1 MRQRIDAEE
10 QRPEER
16 PASNG
21 RDRRLPPGTRRVLH
35 LDVDAFLASVEEVLH
50 NALQGTETANFEL
63 PLYTKKGERVEVL
76 LNAATRRNTAGAVTG
91 VVGVGQDITER
102 KSAETRVS
110 NLAKDLRLLI
120 DSANAPIIGI
130 DAFGCVNEWNNKA
143 AEITG
148 YTLDEVTGRYLVRDF
163 IIDDYK
169 VAVNAVLNKAL
180 QGNETD
186 NFEFPFIT
194 KGGERVEVLLNATT
208 RRDATGAIVGVVGVG
223 QDITEMKS
231 AQAEQR
237 RVANDLT
244 LLIDTVRAPS
254 LPTSVTRSPLVQ
266 PADALHIL
274 HARHRRTRPF
284 SGATRMAR

>member
-1 MRQRIDAEE
+1 MGKDLVTTYITAEF
-10 QRPEER
+10 QDSVR
-16 PASNG
+16 
-21 RDRRLPPGTRRVLH
+21 TVL
-35 LDVDAFLASVEEVLH
+35 A
-50 NALQGTETANFEL
+50 NALEGKQTDNYEF
-63 PLYTKKGERVEVL
+63 PLY
-76 LNAATRRNTAGAVTG
+76 
-91 VVGVGQDITER
+91 
-102 KSAETRVS
+102 
-110 NLAKDLRLLI
+110 
-120 DSANAPIIGI
+120 
-130 DAFGCVNEWNNKA
+130 
-143 AEITG
+143 
-148 YTLDEVTGRYLVRDF
+148 
-163 IIDDYK
+163 
-169 VAVNAVLNKAL
+169 
-180 QGNETD
+180 
-186 NFEFPFIT
+186 T

-266 PADALHIL
+266 PANALLIL